1 MTNNFEDKKGCFIV
15 IYLYLKKAYVC
26 NVIIRKIGSFAII
39 MDAK

>member
-1 MTNNFEDKKGCFIV
+1 MLYR
-15 IYLYLKKAYVC
+15 YLFVPLKSIVC